1 MNASEIRTR
10 VAVLW
15 VSTAI
20 AASCSLLLYLV
31 VPGALNDMVGLGVT
45 WLRGPVQDA
54 VAS

>member
-31 VPGALNDMVGLGVT
+31 VPGALNDMVVEEMEGEPL
-45 WLRGPVQDA
+45 D
-54 VAS
+54 